1 MSKALKTLMIA
12 IALRELRPLAEQGDA
27 EAQYN
32 LGVMYNEGKGVPQDY
47 TEAVNWYRKAAEQG
61 FASAQYR
68 LGNMYKDGQGV
79 IQDIVYAHMWSNIA
93 AANGNQDGVTN
104 RDILA
109 KRMTASQFEKAQ
121 ELARECAQK
130 NNKGC

>member
-1 MSKALKTLMIA
+1 
-12 IALRELRPLAEQGDA
+12 
-27 EAQYN
+27 
-32 LGVMYNEGKGVPQDY
+32 MYNEGKGVPQDY